1 MPRRSMKT
9 LGTLAAAAV
18 LTVGVGLP
26 AAHADS
32 GIRVVYGGGEND
44 GASNEE
50 CAGQWLH
57 ATNQFRL
64 QDRDLADDDWC
75 YIDYRFEGRDNTGR
89 YSIPQ
94 DQSSGWYYSNT
105 IDNPGAV
112 PRIEFKVCQERQ
124 NDPDLCL
131 NWRTYRT

>member
-1 MPRRSMKT
+1 MKT

-18 LTVGVGLP
+18 LTFAVGLP

-32 GIRVVYGGGEND
+32 GIRVVYGYVEND
-44 GASNEE
+44 GISNEE

-57 ATNQFRL
+57 AKNQFRL

-75 YIDYRFEGRDNTGR
+75 YIDYRFAGRDNTAR

-94 DQSSGWYYSNT
+94 DQSSTWYVSPS

-112 PRIEFKVCQERQ
+112 PNIEFKVCQERQ
-124 NDPDLCL
+124 NDSDLCL
-131 NWRTYRT
+131 DWRRYKT